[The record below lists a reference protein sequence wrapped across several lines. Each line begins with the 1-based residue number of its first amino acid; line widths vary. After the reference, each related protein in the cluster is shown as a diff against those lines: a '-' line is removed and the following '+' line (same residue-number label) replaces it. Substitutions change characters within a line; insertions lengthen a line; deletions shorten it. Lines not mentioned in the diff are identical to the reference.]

1 MTSRDRFG
9 HNDTSRWEI
18 PPDKEARPLDEKQLL
33 MIPGPT
39 AVPQSILLAGAGPM
53 INHRGPEFKAALD
66 ECTEGLKR
74 VFQTSHETYIL
85 TASGTG
91 GLEAAVVNMLSPGDH
106 VLSVS
111 IGVFGDRFADIA
123 ETYGAKVEKMDFEM
137 GLAADPEMI
146 RKRLAEDAGKE
157 IKAVFVTQNETS
169 TGVTNDMAAIGP
181 IVREHGALLLV
192 DGISSLVAMDC
203 QMDAWNIDVLVAG
216 SQKAFMIPPGL
227 CFIAVNE
234 RAQAAVKKAR
244 MPRFYF
250 DLTKAKSY
258 LEQGQ
263 TPWTPAVPQV
273 FQLRAALKLLEK
285 EGLQA
290 CFARHARLAQAI
302 REGVKALGLKLLADE
317 SCASNAVTSVRK
329 PEGVSVAD
337 LRKHM
342 LQKYGVVL
350 AGGQR
355 SLKDAIFRIGH
366 LGYVGEA
373 DIIATLGLLGL
384 GLKDLGVKVDPTA
397 GVGAAVSSLG
407 D

>member
-1 MTSRDRFG
+1 M
-9 HNDTSRWEI
+9 
-18 PPDKEARPLDEKQLL
+18 DEKQLL

-39 AVPQSILLAGAGPM
+39 AVPQSILLAGARPM

-66 ECTEGLKR
+66 DCTEGLKR
-74 VFQTSHETYIL
+74 VFQTSHEMYIL

-91 GLEAAVVNMLSPGDH
+91 GLEAAIVNTLSPGDL

-123 ETYGAKVEKMDFEM
+123 DTYGARVEKLDFEM
-137 GLAADPEMI
+137 GEAADPEQI
-146 RKRLAEDAGKE
+146 RQRLTQDTAKD
-157 IKAVFVTQNETS
+157 IKAVLVTQNETS
-169 TGVTNDMAAIGP
+169 TGVTNDLATIGP
-181 IVREHGALLLV
+181 IVKEHGALLLV

-203 QMDAWNIDVLVAG
+203 QMDGWHIDLLVAG

-227 CFIAVNE
+227 CFV
-234 RAQAAVKKAR
+234 AANDRVMAATEQAR

-250 DLTKAKSY
+250 DLGKAKSY

-273 FQLRAALKLLEK
+273 FQLQAALKLLER

-290 CFARHARLAQAI
+290 CFARHARLASAT
-302 REGVKALGLKLLADE
+302 RAGVKALGLRLLADE
-317 SCASNAVTSVRK
+317 THASNAVTAVRR
-329 PEGVSVAD
+329 PEGLSVAE
-337 LRKHM
+337 LRKLM
-342 LQKYGVVL
+342 REKYRVVL

-355 SLKDAIFRIGH
+355 SLKDEIFRIGH

-373 DIIATLGLLGL
+373 DIIATLALLGL
-384 GLKDLGVKVDPTA
+384 GLKELGVDVDPAA
-397 GVGAAVSSLG
+397 GAQAAVNSLG
-407 D
+407 G